1 MNSGEH
7 KRAWD
12 WFQQV
17 YFVHAAAI
25 EAFRLLHAL
34 PNGAEQLGGSIQTRY
49 GFGLNQ
55 TSESAQAMA
64 ESLLEETQKDAAA
77 GFQTVRS
84 SALIAVCAAFEYL
97 VKARFV
103 DAALTDQESATNLLS
118 TRKLGVKLDLIEVL
132 GLPASEQWFAIADE
146 LFKKAGD
153 GGRPMSE
160 RVRLMLLDYIDMHP
174 VGRAQREKEMEQQL
188 LAVTTKRF
196 NLAFLAR
203 HCFVHN
209 GGRVNRALSRATDR
223 SVGHEVVLTD
233 QDFRGLIAAVRE
245 VAESASPYFLLSLD

>member
-7 KRAWD
+7 KRAWE

-17 YFVHAAAI
+17 YFVHVAAI

-34 PNGAEQLGGSIQTRY
+34 PDCAEQLGGSIQTRY
-49 GFGLNQ
+49 GFGSNQ
-55 TSESAQAMA
+55 SSESAQALA
-64 ESLLEETQKDAAA
+64 ESLLEETHKDAAA

-103 DAALTDQESATNLLS
+103 DAALADQDSATKLLS

-160 RVRLMLLDYIDMHP
+160 RVRIMLFDYIDMQP
-174 VGRAQREKEMEQQL
+174 VERTQREKEMEQQL
-188 LAVTTKRF
+188 VAATTNRF
-196 NLAFLAR
+196 NLAFLVR

-223 SVGHEVVLTD
+223 LVGNEIVLTD
-233 QDFRGLIAAVRE
+233 PDFRGLIAAVRK
-245 VAESASPYFLLSLD
+245 VADSASPYFLLELE